1 MTKRKDKAV
10 AAGVGRSG
18 TGRGTAPFDVVGIG
32 LNAIDYLCRIPRC
45 PVPGEK
51 LRMTGFA
58 RQGGGQV
65 ATALVALSR
74 WGLRTTYVGNVG
86 DDEHGRIS
94 LALLADEG
102 IDLSHARIVSGAS
115 SQFAVI
121 LVQDDSGERTILW
134 ERDARIRIR
143 AEDLPLAAIRAARA
157 VLLDGHDVLP
167 SVAAARAARDA
178 GVPVVLD
185 AETVQEGTFDLLGAC
200 DHIVASSGFVERFAP
215 GLPPE
220 EGVRRIHERF
230 TPVTSSV
237 TLGVRGAVGFDGER
251 LHHRPAIRVKAADTT
266 GAGDIF
272 HAGFLFALLSG
283 RSFPEI
289 LSFGNAAA
297 GLSCRKVG
305 GRAAIPSLEEVAERM
320 VRKE

>member
-1 MTKRKDKAV
+1 VT
-10 AAGVGRSG
+10 SG
-18 TGRGTAPFDVVGIG
+18 SASPFDVVGIG
-32 LNAIDYLCRIPRC
+32 LNAVDYLCRIPRY

-74 WGLRTTYVGNVG
+74 WGLRTKYVGNVG
-86 DDEHGRIS
+86 DDEHGLLS
-94 LALLADEG
+94 LSLLRDDG
-102 IDLSHARIVSGAS
+102 VDLSHARTVPGAS

-143 AEDLPLAAIRAARA
+143 PEDLPLAEIRAARA
-157 VLLDGHDVLP
+157 VLLDGHDVPP
-167 SVAAARAARDA
+167 SVSAARTARGA

-185 AETVQEGTFDLLGAC
+185 AEKVQEGTIDLLGVC

-215 GLPPE
+215 GLLPE
-220 EGVRRIHERF
+220 EGVQRIHERF
-230 TPVTSSV
+230 APATSTV
-237 TLGVRGAVGFDGER
+237 TLGERGAVGFDGKR
-251 LHHRPAIRVKAADTT
+251 LHHVPAIRVRAADTT

-283 RSFPEI
+283 KPFPEI
-289 LSFGNAAA
+289 LSFSNAAA
-297 GLSCRKVG
+297 GLSCRRVG
-305 GRAAIPSLEEVAERM
+305 GRAAIPSLGEIEAVGGNISPG
-320 VRKE
+320 